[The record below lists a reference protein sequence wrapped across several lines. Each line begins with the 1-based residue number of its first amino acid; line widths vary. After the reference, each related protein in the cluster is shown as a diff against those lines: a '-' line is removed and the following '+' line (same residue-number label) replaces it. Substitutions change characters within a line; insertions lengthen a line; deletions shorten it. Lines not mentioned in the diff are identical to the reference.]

1 MIELFRKTASY
12 EYTEFDSFRY
22 RLDDCNP
29 NVHTLLGAGIGLS
42 GEVGE
47 FNELIKKHVFQGKDF
62 DVGHA
67 KKELGDILW
76 YFLAA
81 CYALDTTPEEIY
93 QVVTDKLNARYTE
106 GKFNRAESENRKEGD
121 V

>member
-1 MIELFRKTASY
+1 MIELFEKTASP
-12 EYTEFDSFRY
+12 EYLDFEPFMV
-22 RLDDCNP
+22 RLEYCHP
-29 NVHTLLGAGIGLS
+29 NIQTLLGAGIGLS

-47 FNELIKKHVFQGKDF
+47 FNEILKKHVFQGREF
-62 DVGHA
+62 DEGHA

-81 CYALDTTPEEIY
+81 CKALNTTPEEIY
-93 QVVTDKLNARYTE
+93 TVVSDKLNARYST
-106 GKFNRAESENRKEGD
+106 GKFTIAESENRKEDD

>member
-1 MIELFRKTASY
+1 MIELFEETASD
-12 EYTEFDSFRY
+12 EYLDFEPFMV
-22 RLDDCNP
+22 RLEECHSNI
-29 NVHTLLGAGIGLS
+29 HTLLGAGIGLS

-47 FNELIKKHVFQGKDF
+47 FNEILKKHVFQGKDF
-62 DVGHA
+62 DEVHA

-81 CYALDTTPEEIY
+81 CKGLNTTPGEIY
-93 QVVTDKLNARYTE
+93 TIVSDKLHARYST
-106 GKFNRAESENRKEGD
+106 GKFTIAESENRKEND

>member
-1 MIELFRKTASY
+1 MIELFEKTASD
-12 EYTEFDSFRY
+12 EYKYFYPFSL
-22 RLDDCNP
+22 RLYNCHP
-29 NVHTLLGAGIGLS
+29 NVHALLGAGIGLS
-42 GEVGE
+42 GEIGE

-62 DVGHA
+62 DETHA

>member
-1 MIELFRKTASY
+1 MIELFEKTASD
-12 EYTEFDSFRY
+12 EYKYFDSFSL
-22 RLDDCNP
+22 RLDECNP
-29 NVHTLLGAGIGLS
+29 NIATLLGAGIGLS

-47 FNELIKKHVFQGKDF
+47 FNEILKKHVFQGKDF
-62 DVGHA
+62 DEVHA

-81 CYALDTTPEEIY
+81 CYALNTTPEEIY
-93 QVVTDKLNARYTE
+93 TIVSDKLHARYST
-106 GKFNRAESENRKEGD
+106 GKFTIAESENRKEDD